1 MHQNACTVREKK
13 GKVES
18 SSFNLKN
25 GSVQFRKTYLK
36 DPGNYICLNLTKI
49 NGVYNLQQNRLQ
61 WGRSSERPAARTQQ
75 ELTEVTP
82 SGGSGV
88 SNDDTNSLSPTW
100 TLKLTESWGGYK
112 ENDSKGEVE
121 SEIGVAC
128 AAIP

>member
-1 MHQNACTVREKK
+1 MPKPDK
-13 GKVES
+13 
-18 SSFNLKN
+18 
-25 GSVQFRKTYLK
+25 
-36 DPGNYICLNLTKI
+36 

-61 WGRSSERPAARTQQ
+61 WARSSERPAARTQQ
-75 ELTEVTP
+75 ELTQVPP
-82 SGGSGV
+82 SGRSGV
-88 SNDDTNSLSPTW
+88 SNDDTNTLSPTW

>member
-1 MHQNACTVREKK
+1 MPKPDK
-13 GKVES
+13 
-18 SSFNLKN
+18 
-25 GSVQFRKTYLK
+25 
-36 DPGNYICLNLTKI
+36 

-61 WGRSSERPAARTQQ
+61 CGRGSERPAARTRQ
-75 ELTEVTP
+75 ELTQVPP

-112 ENDSKGEVE
+112 ENDSEGEVE

>member
-1 MHQNACTVREKK
+1 MSKPDK
-13 GKVES
+13 
-18 SSFNLKN
+18 
-25 GSVQFRKTYLK
+25 
-36 DPGNYICLNLTKI
+36 

-61 WGRSSERPAARTQQ
+61 WGRGSERPAARTQQ
-75 ELTEVTP
+75 ELTQVPP
-82 SGGSGV
+82 SGGSGGA
-88 SNDDTNSLSPTW
+88 NDDTNSLSPTW